1 MNKILILGAHSFV
14 ASGLFDKL
22 ESLNYVVHDFA
33 RGHQDRKGN
42 HIYGDYTQIANNQA
56 LDASYDVVINFAVL
70 KDETLTDNV
79 NYIKSLI
86 DFCKTHNVKKL
97 IHFSSIM
104 VYNYQLKEVDEYI
117 PIETLAGTYKK
128 GYGEFKIGVD
138 QYLSEIKSALPFE
151 LILVRPGYVL
161 ADNRA
166 CPFIK
171 RLPLGIAFIKGN
183 KKSKQPIVQ
192 REDIHKALIKI
203 IETGHNL
210 PVYHFFPNDEMT
222 KYEYAKRT
230 VGGTILT
237 MPQWMFK
244 GVPFVLMKLKLM
256 PKSLYSR
263 FEGMYIESVFSSR
276 LTEEKLNI
284 KFK

>member
-14 ASGLFDKL
+14 ASGLLDKL
-22 ESLNYVVHDFA
+22 ESLNYVAHDFA

-42 HIYGDYTQIANNQA
+42 HIYGNYTQIANNQA

-70 KDETLTDNV
+70 KDETLTDNI

-104 VYNYQLKEVDEYI
+104 VYNYQLKKVDENTL
-117 PIETLAGTYKK
+117 IETLAGTYKK

-138 QYLSEIKSALPFE
+138 QYLSEIKSTLPFE
-151 LILVRPGYVL
+151 VILVRPGYVL
-161 ADNRA
+161 ADNRP

-171 RLPLGIAFIKGN
+171 KLPLGISLIKGN

-192 REDIHKALIKI
+192 RKDIHQALIKI
-203 IETGHNL
+203 IETEHNL

-222 KYEYAKRT
+222 KYKYAKRT

-244 GVPFVLMKLKLM
+244 GIPFVLMKLKLM